1 MSNYSLLTI
10 QEMIDSA
17 FGEEKQNVVNF
28 KLLHTI
34 FFILASQ
41 LRLLQRK
48 VEVEIDPYMA
58 RVPSTLSVT
67 EVKIKANVPKKRKKP
82 KASGGGGGSSG
93 SSGGGGGGRKG
104 KGGVGES
111 AKGIGGGRLRE
122 QTRDRNELAG
132 EDIAEKS
139 ETDKSSEI
147 TSTDKTTS
155 KSTTDKTTSSSIFK
169 TSTSLSSKTEKS
181 SIDKS
186 SEMKSTIKD
195 STEATTESLKKKFSS
210 QDYHQLLE
218 IIEQQREQELR
229 VVNQRADSREEAK
242 KLPTPMASLDE
253 MVERVPT
260 DTGVEA
266 KTDKRDQ
273 PLSVVTQDQYDR
285 LAKQVRELQE
295 KFGTVGRAE
304 FPENIELMQELR
316 RGASLTDA
324 MAALQLSAR
333 VEAAEKALEQMMTL
347 VTDVAKQKGVDIS
360 TLLEKD
366 GADVE
371 TEVLFGGP
379 GSSEMGQKS
388 SRKKSQKQLRGIR
401 KSTVV
406 TPYEKV
412 EIGPPT
418 TSGEAIQEIDA
429 RYEDIP
435 PSGDS
440 DILTPAFKPNLVTHQ
455 ELDDAMALLHDTL
468 LKAVTIN
475 IGKSSSSADSALNI
489 ATRLERKLND
499 ALNLNTRMDD
509 LETLVTEYATQINSL
524 DTGLSAYMTDYQ
536 EQLTQMQHDLEVGL
550 ESMSE
555 AIANTGG
562 DTAAAAELNTN
573 ITNLQMEFDTAN
585 IKQKNLKDQQGLLFI
600 DLEGLWKQI
609 EILRETKSDREE
621 VADALRDKAGLGALN
636 GLVSQQQFDAVRG
649 DFEKRIGAAY
659 DKFNN
664 QEIIWQKAIDDLL
677 RELNEKA
684 DWIQVASLRDDVNA
698 NLEKLRKNIKSIMD
712 IVGEPNAA
720 AVSKKLF
727 HDTACLSCASPANME
742 LEKPD
747 LIPALPAFPKSGD
760 QPATDSETN
769 KPKEDGDHLLC
780 YPGRPIP
787 HPKDPRSHICQRYC
801 GGSHTII
808 TGAVSRAPVGMIITP
823 LQRRITTGIGTDGKV
838 YLTDAPDQ
846 QIKPCLPCNVPKP
859 VPPQPSE
866 ADEAPTVD
874 MESASLNFLM
884 QTGSLAIP
892 VDSISVTPPPPL
904 DDD

>member
-10 QEMIDSA
+10 QEMIDTA
-17 FGEEKQNVVNF
+17 FGEEKHNVVNF

-67 EVKIKANVPKKRKKP
+67 EVKIKANVPKRRKKP
-82 KASGGGGGSSG
+82 KGSGSSG
-93 SSGGGGGGRKG
+93 SSGAGGGGKKG
-104 KGGVGES
+104 KGGVVES
-111 AKGIGGGRLRE
+111 AKGSGGGQIRKKIE
-122 QTRDRNELAG
+122 VAG
-132 EDIAEKS
+132 EGVTEKEAIGSVKS

-155 KSTTDKTTSSSIFK
+155 KSTTDKTTTSSLFK

-181 SIDKS
+181 STDKS
-186 SEMKSTIKD
+186 SEMKPTIKD
-195 STEATTESLKKKFSS
+195 STEATTESHKKKFST

-218 IIEQQREQELR
+218 IVEQQREQELR

-253 MVERVPT
+253 M
-260 DTGVEA
+260 G
-266 KTDKRDQ
+266 KRDQ
-273 PLSVVTQDQYDR
+273 PLSVVTQDQYDH

-295 KFGTVGRAE
+295 KFGTVGKAE

-333 VEAAEKALEQMMTL
+333 VEAAEKALEQMMAL
-347 VTDVAKQKGVDIS
+347 ITDVAKQKGIDIS
-360 TLLEKD
+360 TLLEKVE
-366 GADVE
+366 DVE
-371 TEVLFGGP
+371 TEVLFEGP
-379 GSSEMGQKS
+379 SEMGPKS
-388 SRKKSQKQLRGIR
+388 KKTKKLKGIR
-401 KSTVV
+401 KTTVV
-406 TPYEKV
+406 TSYEKV
-412 EIGPPT
+412 EMIPPT
-418 TSGEAIQEIDA
+418 TSGDAIQEIDA
-429 RYEDIP
+429 RYEDVP
-435 PSGDS
+435 PSGET
-440 DILTPAFKPNLVTHQ
+440 DILTPAFKPNWVSHQ
-455 ELDDAMALLHDTL
+455 ELDDAMALLQETL

-475 IGKSSSSADSALNI
+475 IDKSMSSADSALNI
-489 ATRLERKLND
+489 ANRLERKLND

-509 LETLVTEYATQINSL
+509 LETLVTEYATQINTL

-536 EQLTQMQHDLEVGL
+536 EQLTQMQHDLEAGL

-585 IKQKNLKDQQGLLFI
+585 IKQKNLKDQQSLLFI

-636 GLVSQQQFDAVRG
+636 GLVSQEQFDAVRG

-684 DWIQVASLRDDVNA
+684 DWMQVASLRDDVNA
-698 NLEKLRKNIKSIMD
+698 NLEKLRQNIKSIMD
-712 IVGEPNAA
+712 IVGEPTAA
-720 AVSKKLF
+720 AISKKLF
-727 HDTACLSCASPANME
+727 HDTACLSCATPAIMK

-747 LIPALPAFPKSGD
+747 LVPALPAFPKPGD
-760 QPATDSETN
+760 QLATDSDTS

-823 LQRRITTGIGTDGKV
+823 LQRRITTAIGTDGKV

-846 QIKPCLPCNVPKP
+846 EIKPCLPCNVPKP

-884 QTGSLAIP
+884 QAASLAVP
-892 VDSISVTPPPPL
+892 LDSISVTPPPPL